1 MATAADCKSA
11 TSGILGSIPRLPTNQ
26 EKGNT
31 MYFIKFKG
39 KKATK
44 KALQLQFQSYEEAR
58 KALRKFLRAAKVPTL
73 NLTDNFFSIAKI

>member
-1 MATAADCKSA
+1 
-11 TSGILGSIPRLPTNQ
+11 
-26 EKGNT
+26 

-58 KALRKFLRAAKVPTL
+58 KALRKYFRTMKMPTL
-73 NLTDNFFSIAKI
+73 NLTDNFFSIVKT